1 MSGPSLPP
9 PTATPAAPPPREYD
23 QIVSADV
30 KIKETGNS
38 GEYKITFVGNISKVL
53 LYQVWSPNSLA
64 LNNDRKVFEL
74 KLNDWANLVFSKFNS
89 HLIAPV
95 VSYTPTC
102 VMEIDDGKCPIH
114 KHKNDECR
122 HVFVINNA
130 KVEEVNDCR
139 KVVFYVS
146 SKDIDKNNKNKVI
159 KKLKKIPTTKKG
171 ELFHARFDIDY
182 SDMLAKIIY
191 TNNSDNSITS
201 IFNEQIISCYN
212 GKTSL
217 TEFFSSTNQNISWY
231 TIPSSDGGYWA
242 YLAYLPKLTNVYAPT
257 TAILTDYI
265 LTTITSP
272 SFATSYYFQL
282 LYLESYYVIKLNSS
296 KVASNVYTGSYI
308 QLLGNNAK
316 KYSNSIPQQFQTDF
330 TTYVGTQLTSP
341 VTTTISSIVPPN
353 FIGANFPDA
362 KFAWVR
368 TYTNGSQPPE
378 VTFYSFVT
386 WVNTSTA
393 SGQIPVATVFG
404 TPNAYVYN
412 TGVGVN
418 SVYNSEYN
426 CWNLSFYVYNP
437 NGGYTQGPPVNY
449 SFFKETN
456 PNVDYT
462 CMGYY
467 PIPPG
472 LFET

>member
-1 MSGPSLPP
+1 MFV
-9 PTATPAAPPPREYD
+9 PTPTPTPTPKREFD

-30 KIKETGNS
+30 KIKKLYNS
-38 GEYKITFVGNISKVL
+38 DDEYKITFVGNVSKVL

-74 KLNDWANLVFSKFNS
+74 KLNDWANLVFSIFNS
-89 HLIAPV
+89 PV

-102 VMEIDDGKCPIH
+102 VMEIDDGECPIH

-171 ELFHARFDIDY
+171 ELFHARFDIDS
-182 SDMLAKIIY
+182 SDMIAKYLITDDVVNNSTNSIASYFNQQIINFY
-191 TNNSDNSITS
+191 ADPTNTNTYFTSTNNN
-201 IFNEQIISCYN
+201 IISWN
-212 GKTSL
+212 
-217 TEFFSSTNQNISWY
+217 
-231 TIPSSDGGYWA
+231 TIPSFDDGFWA
-242 YLAYLPKLTNVYAPT
+242 YLAYKPKYTPVYVPT
-257 TAILTDYI
+257 TAILTDVI
-265 LTTITSP
+265 LTNVP
-272 SFATSYYFQL
+272 SSLQFGPTYYLQL
-282 LYLESYYVIKLNSS
+282 LFFESYYVIKLNSK

-308 QLLGNNAK
+308 QPSGVNETI
-316 KYSNSIPQQFQTDF
+316 YSNSIPQQFQADF

-341 VTTTISSIVPPN
+341 VTTTISSVVPPN
-353 FIGANFPDA
+353 FIGAIFPNA

-368 TYTNGSQPPE
+368 TYTNGSPPE
-378 VTFYSFVT
+378 VKFYSFVN

-393 SGQIPVATVFG
+393 SGQIPVASVFG
-404 TPNAYVYN
+404 TRNVYVYN

-437 NGGYTQGPPVNY
+437 NGGYTQGPPVDY
-449 SFFKETN
+449 GFFKETN